1 MNQKII
7 KLEVQKNEIQNKVK
21 YTVDLLNKKMLE
33 FHKSKSE
40 FQFQLGKKDQMISS
54 LNRKVS

>member
-33 FHKSKSE
+33 LHKSKSE
-40 FQFQLGKKDQMISS
+40 FQFQLGKKDQMIFS